1 MSFLIS
7 QLASMP
13 LMAVE
18 ALSDDEPDAE
28 PDKAAG
34 AKAAKA
40 GKTPAIKAK
49 AKAKSSAK
57 VKGSVKPKEK
67 NKSKAKGPAKN
78 VDQGSGEPLASVVQ
92 GASDGSVQRKQAS
105 ESKKPT
111 KKPAA
116 ADPEPGK
123 IKAYKARYSTQGRCH
138 WRIKHRGSQVLT
150 AAWRTFAQ
158 VLHVAELLIAVVLI
172 GI

>member
-67 NKSKAKGPAKN
+67 TNRRPKARPRMWIKVAASRWLQSSKGRATEVFSGSQLQSRRSRRRSQLPPTLSLAKS
-78 VDQGSGEPLASVVQ
+78 EPTRLATPPRPGAT
-92 GASDGSVQRKQAS
+92 GASSTG
-105 ESKKPT
+105 E
-111 KKPAA
+111 
-116 ADPEPGK
+116 
-123 IKAYKARYSTQGRCH
+123 AR
-138 WRIKHRGSQVLT
+138 
-150 AAWRTFAQ
+150 F
-158 VLHVAELLIAVVLI
+158 
-172 GI
+172 